1 LSCRAG
7 ADCWIAPPD
16 RKLMHLDADAADHRG
31 NTDRRNVALLLPP
44 NLERLPPGLRTTAFV
59 SRGAADQASALA
71 TW

>member
-1 LSCRAG
+1 
-7 ADCWIAPPD
+7 
-16 RKLMHLDADAADHRG
+16 MHLDADAADHRG